1 MTTFIFWIVEMS
13 KTIQKRNYT
22 ILDKGGKNKEME
34 TSVQNNATYQIHPM
48 ELLVEMTMVK
58 SRHYK

>member
-34 TSVQNNATYQIHPM
+34 TSVQNNATHQIHPM